1 MTGRGLNK
9 VQIIGNLGKDPEMR
23 YTPTGKATVSFS
35 VAVGRTTR
43 NADTGQ
49 SEEQTEWFRIVAW
62 EKLAETCNQF
72 LHKGSKVYIEGR
84 LQTRTWRDK
93 DGQEQ
98 KTVEVIASEMQMLD
112 PRPDSAPG
120 GPTVPQREWQPRDT
134 GAGRQAVPVGAGAD
148 EDDGIPF

>member
-1 MTGRGLNK
+1 M
-9 VQIIGNLGKDPEMR
+9 QIIGNLGKDPEMR

-72 LHKGSKVYIEGR
+72 LHKGSKVYVEGR
-84 LQTRTWRDK
+84 LQTRQWK
-93 DGQEQ
+93 DNNGQEQ
-98 KTVEVIASEMQMLD
+98 KTVEVIAAEMQMLD
-112 PRPDSAPG
+112 ARPESSTAPTDATG
-120 GPTVPQREWQPRDT
+120 PQREWQPRDT

-148 EDDGIPF
+148 DDDSIPF